1 MKLKNQIH
9 PYHLVSYSPW
19 PLGSS
24 IASLIMTIGIVLS
37 MNNYSKKILI
47 VGIVLVLLTFILW
60 VNDIITEGSLMGQNT
75 SYVSRSITIGF
86 VLFMISE
93 IILFGSF
100 FWAFIHLSI
109 NPSIELGNNWPPIGI
124 ESVDSKELPLTNT
137 VILLTTGATITV
149 SHNKYLSKE
158 YKKTIVYIVI
168 TIVLLIVFM
177 AFQYI
182 EYKYSRFTITDSV
195 FGSVFY
201 MTTGLHFIH
210 ILIVTIYLIIVLI
223 RIIYQRIVSVGIG
236 SFEYCVIALHAYDI
250 IWIFIYVSF
259 YVWGGI
265 E

>member
-9 PYHLVSYSPW
+9 PYHLVTYSPW
-19 PLGSS
+19 PVGAS

-37 MNNYSKKILI
+37 MNNYSKKVLMYGVILVI
-47 VGIVLVLLTFILW
+47 GTFILW
-60 VNDIITEGSLMGQNT
+60 VNDIMTEGSIMGQNT
-75 SYVSRSITIGF
+75 TYVSRSITIGF
-86 VLFMISE
+86 ILFMISE
-93 IILFGSF
+93 IVLFGSF
-100 FWAFIHLSI
+100 FWAFIHLAIS
-109 NPSIELGNNWPPIGI
+109 PSIELGNSWPPVGVTP
-124 ESVDSKELPLTNT
+124 VDSRELPLTNT
-137 VILLTTGATITV
+137 IILLTTGATITGA
-149 SHNKYLSKE
+149 HNKYLSKE
-158 YKKTIVYIVI
+158 YGKTIGYIVI
-168 TIVLLIVFM
+168 TIVLLVVFM

-210 ILIVTIYLIIVLI
+210 ILIVTIYLIIVLM
-223 RIIYQRIVSVGIG
+223 RIVYQRIVSVGIG
-236 SFEYCVIALHAYDI
+236 SFEYCVIALHAYDL